1 MKRPGGKER
10 VDGLEAAATPRP
22 GTGLGGPR
30 SSHELETVR
39 DKPVWFSNMGA
50 TSSW

>member
-22 GTGLGGPR
+22 GRPR